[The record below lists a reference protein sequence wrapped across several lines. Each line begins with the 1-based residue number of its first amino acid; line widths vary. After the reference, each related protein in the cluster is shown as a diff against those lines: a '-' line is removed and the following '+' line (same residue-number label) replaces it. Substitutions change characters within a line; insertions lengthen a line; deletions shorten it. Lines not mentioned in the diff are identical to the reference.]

1 MGYTTEF
8 EGHFEFNKPVDAKL
22 RKYINNFKDTRRM
35 KRDNEVIKEIYP
47 DWKKKCLN
55 GELGKNGEFFVNNDG
70 DFGQMHDKSIIN
82 YNCPPS
88 TQPSLW
94 CQWEITKDGKYL
106 QWDGA
111 EKFYNYVEW
120 LRYMINNFFKP
131 NGYVLNGAINYQGE
145 DMDDFGVIHVID
157 NVISLDETPTKGQNY
172 YF

>member
-8 EGHFEFNKPVDAKL
+8 EGRFKFNKSVDTEL
-22 RKYINNFKDTRRM
+22 RSYVNKFMNTRHM

-47 DWKKKCLN
+47 DWEKRCLN
-55 GELGKNGEFFVNNDG
+55 GELGENGEFFVSMDG
-70 DFGQMHDKSIIN
+70 ISFMHDKSIIN

-88 TQPSLW
+88 TQPGLW

-131 NGYVLNGAINYQGE
+131 NGYVLNGTINYRGE
-145 DMDDFGVIHVID
+145 YLDDFGVIRVID
-157 NVISLDETPTKGQNY
+157 NVVSLDETPANGQNSY
-172 YF
+172 S